1 MTDRGSS
8 ALQQSKHS
16 LTVGPSSMIW
26 DEVEQSLII
35 SINEVSSLPI
45 ISHVKGTIIVKPK
58 SVTDVELPLTS
69 TGTHIWRPFAPTAE
83 IEVDLNKDG
92 WKWSGH
98 GNFEAN

>member
-26 DEVEQSLII
+26 DEAEQSLII

-45 ISHVKGTIIVKPK
+45 ISHVRDNYCEAKV
-58 SVTDVELPLTS
+58 
-69 TGTHIWRPFAPTAE
+69 
-83 IEVDLNKDG
+83 
-92 WKWSGH
+92 GH
-98 GNFEAN
+98 